1 MTDDKKYQP
10 AATQTIHHMPEELR
24 SRERLREYG
33 AKALP
38 DYELLAILLRTGA
51 RGENVIQM
59 VMRILN
65 HFGSLYAFRHATY
78 EELLEVQGIGPS
90 KALTVM
96 ASIALG
102 ERLFHAKREK
112 TIALTSGQIAGEYF
126 IKELQ
131 GLEQEHVVAAFVNIK
146 QEVIFKKTLFIGS
159 LDSSVAHPREIFR
172 EAVRASAAH
181 LFVAHNHPSGN
192 PEPSDADIAFA
203 KHLVDCGK
211 LMGIDVMDHFIIGD
225 GCYTSLKRLGVF

>member
-1 MTDDKKYQP
+1 MNEEIKHLP
-10 AATQTIHHMPEELR
+10 ATTQMIRHMPEEMR
-24 SRERLREYG
+24 PRERLREYG

-38 DYELLAILLRTGA
+38 DYELLAIILRTGS

-59 VMRILN
+59 AMRILN
-65 HFGSLYAFRHATY
+65 HFDSLYAFRHATY
-78 EELLEVQGIGPS
+78 EELLAIPGIGPS
-90 KALTVM
+90 KALTII
-96 ASIALG
+96 ASIALS

-126 IKELQ
+126 MKELQ
-131 GLEQEHVVAAFVNIK
+131 GLEQEHVVVAFVNIK
-146 QEVIFKKTLFIGS
+146 QEVILKKTIFIGS

-181 LFVAHNHPSGN
+181 LFIAHNHPSGN
-192 PEPSDADIAFA
+192 AEPSQADIEFT
-203 KHLVDCGK
+203 KRLSECGQ

-225 GCYTSLKRLGVF
+225 GCYTSLKRRGVF